1 MNSLTQRQLLQF
13 GGVLFVGLVAGYFL
27 RDIPPGMR
35 PKLPFLPLS
44 CTYNG
49 QTYRNGEGFRS
60 SDGCNSCSCQNGQI
74 ACTLMACGQGG
85 TGIVPDTY
93 PGTSGGSGT
102 VGIETVMPGESEF
115 AKIPDLP
122 ISTMPTDPVSVSY
135 VIEHRSALNGKTV
148 QVTGVVVANWLK
160 QEDPTGLKMGMYMQ
174 PSIFL
179 ADSAS
184 TSRNPLYDLRV
195 LILEGLQL
203 QEDQYMVGK
212 TVTVW
217 ATAQGYLEG
226 IVATYAAVADDGVRQ

>member
-1 MNSLTQRQLLQF
+1 
-13 GGVLFVGLVAGYFL
+13 
-27 RDIPPGMR
+27 
-35 PKLPFLPLS
+35 
-44 CTYNG
+44 
-49 QTYRNGEGFRS
+49 
-60 SDGCNSCSCQNGQI
+60 
-74 ACTLMACGQGG
+74 MACGQDG
-85 TGIVPDTY
+85 TDIVPDTY
-93 PGTSGGSGT
+93 PDGTSGGTGT
-102 VGIETVMPGESEF
+102 GVIEPVMPGESEF

-195 LILEGLQL
+195 LVPEGMELP
-203 QEDQYMVGK
+203 EDQYMAGK

-217 ATAQGYLEG
+217 ARVDGFLEG
-226 IVATYAAVADDGVRQ
+226 VTATYAAVADDGVRQ